1 LRSVIVQEFS
11 SLDEVL
17 DFAISM
23 EHVSHQFYV
32 ELAQQTER
40 PDVRDLFLALAREE
54 LLHAERLGAM
64 KGRSERPLGDQWPA
78 VPVGG
83 YVAATSVEGM
93 SYMEAL
99 KLAVDKEKG
108 SYTFY
113 RLLALS
119 MDEPELKGLFGE
131 LARIEAEHRDVF
143 QRHLD
148 ALRIGGN

>member
-1 LRSVIVQEFS
+1 MQEFN

-23 EHVSHQFYV
+23 EYVSCQFYV
-32 ELAQQTER
+32 ELAQRADR
-40 PDVRDLFLALAREE
+40 PDVRDLFRALAREE
-54 LLHAERLGAM
+54 VLHAERLEAM
-64 KGRSERPLGDQWPA
+64 KGRSERPMGDSWPA

-83 YVAATSVEGM
+83 YVAAASVEGL
-93 SYMEAL
+93 SYVEAL
-99 KLAVDKEKG
+99 RLAVDKERG

-113 RLLALS
+113 RLLASS
-119 MDEPELKGLFGE
+119 MDDPMLKGLFGE

-148 ALRIGGN
+148 ALCIGGN

>member
-1 LRSVIVQEFS
+1 MQEFN

-23 EHVSHQFYV
+23 ERVSHQFYV
-32 ELAQQTER
+32 ELAQRTDR
-40 PDVRDLFLALAREE
+40 PDVRDLFRALAREE
-54 LLHAERLGAM
+54 LLHAERLEAM
-64 KGRSERPLGDQWPA
+64 KGRSERPMGDPWPA

-83 YVAATSVEGM
+83 YVAGAAVEGM
-93 SYMEAL
+93 SYLEAL

-108 SYTFY
+108 SFTFY
-113 RLLALS
+113 RLLASS
-119 MDEPELKGLFGE
+119 MGEPTLKDLFGE